1 MKKCNGVSRRSF
13 LKGAAGA
20 GLSAAALGML
30 AGCSP
35 AATSTKAEESAAAAS
50 GASGVA
56 VGQPSSIAAN
66 GGVAPSWLGEKPEV
80 PSDIAKTIDCDLLV
94 IGGGN
99 SGIVAAR
106 KAAELGAKVVVMEKQ
121 PQDTWSP
128 IGCDCGTINSQAY
141 LDTGAEAVDE
151 MAVFNEWQIRSFVRT
166 MPYNA
171 KVFATRSGEAATMC
185 AVLFPKKILTNTA
198 CTTASP
204 MVATRP
210 S

>member
-99 SGIVAAR
+99 SGIGIEIR
-106 KAAELGAKVVVMEKQ
+106 K
-121 PQDTWSP
+121 D
-128 IGCDCGTINSQAY
+128 
-141 LDTGAEAVDE
+141 
-151 MAVFNEWQIRSFVRT
+151 
-166 MPYNA
+166 
-171 KVFATRSGEAATMC
+171 
-185 AVLFPKKILTNTA
+185 
-198 CTTASP
+198 
-204 MVATRP
+204 
-210 S
+210 

>member
-66 GGVAPSWLGEKPEV
+66 GGVAPSWLGEKPE
-80 PSDIAKTIDCDLLV
+80 IADADVK
-94 IGGGN
+94 
-99 SGIVAAR
+99 
-106 KAAELGAKVVVMEKQ
+106 
-121 PQDTWSP
+121 
-128 IGCDCGTINSQAY
+128 
-141 LDTGAEAVDE
+141 
-151 MAVFNEWQIRSFVRT
+151 
-166 MPYNA
+166 
-171 KVFATRSGEAATMC
+171 
-185 AVLFPKKILTNTA
+185 
-198 CTTASP
+198 
-204 MVATRP
+204 RP
-210 S
+210 STPTLSL

>member
-66 GGVAPSWLGEKPEV
+66 GGVAPSWLGEKPEIADADVEETVDSSLAAAILASWPLARLPSLV
-80 PSDIAKTIDCDLLV
+80 PRLS
-94 IGGGN
+94 
-99 SGIVAAR
+99 
-106 KAAELGAKVVVMEKQ
+106 
-121 PQDTWSP
+121 
-128 IGCDCGTINSQAY
+128 
-141 LDTGAEAVDE
+141 
-151 MAVFNEWQIRSFVRT
+151 
-166 MPYNA
+166 
-171 KVFATRSGEAATMC
+171 
-185 AVLFPKKILTNTA
+185 
-198 CTTASP
+198 
-204 MVATRP
+204 
-210 S
+210 